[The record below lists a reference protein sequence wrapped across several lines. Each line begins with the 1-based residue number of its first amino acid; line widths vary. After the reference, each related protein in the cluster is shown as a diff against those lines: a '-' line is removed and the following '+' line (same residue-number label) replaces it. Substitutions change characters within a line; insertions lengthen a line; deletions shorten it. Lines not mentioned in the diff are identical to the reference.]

1 MACDS
6 LGSYHVNVLV
16 FWYFTVVTSSTISQ
30 SIIETYRFGVVQL
43 RRECVADKW
52 FMVMTLVTE
61 YVEDLLDG
69 KVGIFGELIPSILN
83 KNTLL

>member
-1 MACDS
+1 
-6 LGSYHVNVLV
+6 
-16 FWYFTVVTSSTISQ
+16 
-30 SIIETYRFGVVQL
+30 
-43 RRECVADKW
+43 
-52 FMVMTLVTE
+52 MTLVTE